1 MQAPQRAEP
10 PVTDLKTAAREAWLY
25 ALPLIEIA
33 AVRSLGALA
42 GSRPNT
48 FGMMRKLADH
58 RARAVTTPNN
68 DTLYASAQ
76 LDLSN
81 GPVTLTVPPSGER
94 YVSLQLMDAYSN
106 SFCLL
111 GTRTTGNGG
120 GTYTLV
126 GPEAAAEGRN
136 VVRAPTNHVWALG
149 RILVDG
155 PHDLEAAQAVQG
167 GFSAQGPEVAP
178 FAAYARRGDDWRDYF
193 AGADALMMLNPP
205 PVTDGALLERIA
217 PLGLGQGTFD
227 ALRFSE
233 AEQAEIADG
242 VEEARKAARG
252 GGLSGAAFIEGWAYP
267 PSNLGDFRQDYGFR
281 AVVALGGLAALPLV
295 EATYLRAGAPG
306 GGGAFDGMKAW
317 RLHIPADKTIP
328 VNSFWSLSM
337 YEITPERQFF
347 FTDNPLGRYAI
358 GDRTPGL
365 TWNDDG
371 SLDLWIGHERPS
383 PERESNWL
391 PAPAGPFALFMRGY
405 LPKPEL
411 LDGRYRLPPVAEA

>member
-1 MQAPQRAEP
+1 MS
-10 PVTDLKTAAREAWLY
+10 DLRTAAREAWLY

-33 AVRSLGALA
+33 AVRSVGLLVGTQ
-42 GSRPNT
+42 PNT

-68 DTLYASAQ
+68 DTLYATAQ

-81 GPVTLTVPPSGER
+81 GPVTLTVPPSGDR

-120 GTYTLV
+120 GVYTLV

-136 VVRAPTNHVWALG
+136 VVRSPTRHVWALA
-149 RILVDG
+149 RILVEG
-155 PHDLEAAQAVQG
+155 PHDFEAAQKVQT
-167 GFSAQGPEVAP
+167 GFSAQGPEVPP
-178 FAAYARRGDDWRDYF
+178 FGQYARRGDSWQDYF
-193 AGADALMMLNPP
+193 AAADALMALNPP
-205 PVTDGALLERIA
+205 PVTDRALLEKIA
-217 PLGLGQGTFD
+217 PLGLGEGRFD
-227 ALRFSE
+227 ASRFSE

-242 VEEARKAARG
+242 VQAAKASVRGG
-252 GGLSGAAFIEGWAYP
+252 GGLSGNTFIEGWAYP
-267 PSNLGDFRQDYGFR
+267 ASNLGDFRQDYDFR

-306 GGGAFDGMKAW
+306 GGGAFDGLKTW
-317 RLHIPADKTIP
+317 RLHIPADRAIP

-365 TWNDDG
+365 KWNDDG
-371 SLDLWIGHERPS
+371 SLDLWMGHENPG
-383 PERESNWL
+383 PDRESNWL

-411 LDGRYRLPPVAEA
+411 LDGRYRLPPVVEV

>member
-1 MQAPQRAEP
+1 M
-10 PVTDLKTAAREAWLY
+10 TDLKAAAREAWLY

-42 GSRPNT
+42 GSQPNT

-76 LDLSN
+76 LDLSS
-81 GPVTLTVPPSGER
+81 GSVTLTVPPSGDR

-111 GTRTTGNGG
+111 GTRTTGGGG

-126 GPEAAAEGRN
+126 GPEEAAQGRN

-178 FAAYARRGDDWRDYF
+178 FASHARRGDDWRDYF
-193 AGADALMMLNPP
+193 ASADALMTLNPP
-205 PVTDGALLERIA
+205 PVTDGAVLERIA
-217 PLGLGQGTFD
+217 PLGLGQGRFD
-227 ALRFSE
+227 AGRFSE
-233 AEQAEIADG
+233 AEAAEIAAG
-242 VEEARKAARG
+242 VEEAKTAARGG

-267 PSNLGDFRQDYGFR
+267 ASNLGDFRQDYAFR

-306 GGGAFDGMKAW
+306 GGGTFDGTRAW
-317 RLHIPADKTIP
+317 HLHIPADKAIP

-365 TWNDDG
+365 RWNDDG
-371 SLDLWIGHERPS
+371 SLDIWIGHESPG

-391 PAPAGPFALFMRGY
+391 PAPSGPFALFMRGY

-411 LDGRYRLPPVAEA
+411 LDGRYRLPPVVEA